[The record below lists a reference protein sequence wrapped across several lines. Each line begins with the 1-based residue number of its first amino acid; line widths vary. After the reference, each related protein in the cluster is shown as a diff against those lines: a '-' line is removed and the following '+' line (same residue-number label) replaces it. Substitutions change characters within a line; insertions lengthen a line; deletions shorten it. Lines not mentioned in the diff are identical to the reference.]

1 MAMGTRKKRQR
12 QESLWYGGELAAA
25 PGHPFYTRL
34 NEVLEAAGFDPF
46 CETQCAKF
54 YHQKLGRP
62 SLPPGQYFRVM
73 MIGFFEG
80 LDSER
85 GIAWRLADSL
95 TLRQFLSI
103 GLDESTP
110 DHVTISRTR
119 RLIDAE
125 THQRIFSW
133 VLEQLAVSGLI
144 KGKTIG
150 VDSTTLE
157 ANAAMK
163 SIVRRDTGESYMAYL
178 KRLAEAEG
186 IEAQDAAALL
196 RMDRKRKK
204 KTSNEEWKNPID
216 EEAEITKLKDG
227 RTALA
232 YKAENAVDMETGA
245 IVAVT
250 THGGAAADTATVT
263 ETVIE
268 AGVAVAELME
278 VEPAEGQSGVHP
290 EGVQEVVADKG
301 YHSNDVL
308 VELAELEVRSYIAE
322 PDRGPR
328 NWDGRQIEKQAV
340 YGNRRRIQGPRGK
353 RLQRQRGERIER
365 NFAHQFDTGGLD
377 RLYVRGL
384 DNVHKKLLIQAA
396 ACNLA
401 LLMRSIYGSGKP
413 RAAHEGVIELVFAL
427 LALMKPLDALWVPQ
441 SANLG
446 NCDRPLCPLKY
457 PPDSWQ
463 TTKNGQ
469 FRHGLLSFSY
479 DSEHAELPI
488 LLIQNLI
495 TKIPI
500 PIPIPP
506 ITPLNPPLGLVP
518 PIPKNVR
525 WIDMT
530 AKLSPIQAVMI
541 GLAKAARSADAV
553 SATGTASA

>member
-12 QESLWYGGELAAA
+12 QENLWYGGDLATA

-34 NEVLEAAGFDPF
+34 NEVLDAAGFDSF
-46 CETQCAKF
+46 CETQCASF
-54 YHQKLGRP
+54 YHHKLGRP

-125 THQRIFSW
+125 IHQRIFSW
-133 VLEQLAVSGLI
+133 VLERLALSGLI

-163 SIVRRDTGESYMAYL
+163 SIVRRDTGESYVAYL

-186 IEAQDAAALL
+186 MEAKDAAALL

-204 KTSNEEWKNPID
+204 KTSNEDWNNPID

-250 THGGAAADTATVT
+250 THGGAAADTTTVAG
-263 ETVIE
+263 TVIE
-268 AGVAVAELME
+268 AGVAVAEL
-278 VEPAEGQSGVHP
+278 VELEAAEGNSGVHP

-328 NWDGRQIEKQAV
+328 NWDGRQTEKQAV

-384 DNVHKKLLIQAA
+384 DNVHKKFLIQAA

-401 LLMRSIYGSGKP
+401 LLMRSMYGSGKP
-413 RAAHEGVIELVFAL
+413 RAAHGGVIELIFTFLAL
-427 LALMKPLDALWVPQ
+427 LKVFDALWAHQ
-441 SANLG
+441 ILDCG
-446 NCDRPLCPLKY
+446 DRNRILCPSKY
-457 PPDSWQ
+457 SE
-463 TTKNGQ
+463 
-469 FRHGLLSFSY
+469 RLLCR
-479 DSEHAELPI
+479 PR
-488 LLIQNLI
+488 
-495 TKIPI
+495 K
-500 PIPIPP
+500 
-506 ITPLNPPLGLVP
+506 
-518 PIPKNVR
+518 
-525 WIDMT
+525 T
-530 AKLSPIQAVMI
+530 AL
-541 GLAKAARSADAV
+541 
-553 SATGTASA
+553 

>member
-1 MAMGTRKKRQR
+1 MAMGTRKRRER
-12 QESLWYGGELAAA
+12 QEDLWYGGELPTA
-25 PGHPFYTRL
+25 PGHPFYKRL
-34 NEVLEAAGFDPF
+34 NEVLDNAQFDSF
-46 CETQCAKF
+46 CETSCAGF

-103 GLDESTP
+103 GLDENTP

-119 RLIDAE
+119 RLIQPE
-125 THQRIFSW
+125 THQQIFTW
-133 VLEQLAVSGLI
+133 VLERLAQAGLI

-178 KRLAEAEG
+178 KRLADAEG
-186 IEAQDAAALL
+186 IEAKDAAALL
-196 RMDRKRKK
+196 RMDRKRTKR
-204 KTSNEEWKNPID
+204 TSNEDWKSPSD

-268 AGVAVAELME
+268 AGIAVAGLIGEKT
-278 VEPAEGQSGVHP
+278 PEGEYEVHP
-290 EGVQEVVADKG
+290 AGVEEVVADKG
-301 YHSNDVL
+301 YHSNDVMVVL
-308 VELAELEVRSYIAE
+308 SEIEVRTYVAE
-322 PDRGPR
+322 PDRGTR
-328 NWDGRQIEKQAV
+328 NWDGKEAEKKAV
-340 YGNRRRIQGPRGK
+340 YGNRRRIHGERGK
-353 RLQRQRGERIER
+353 RMQRQRGERLER

-377 RLYVRGL
+377 RLYVRGRE
-384 DNVHKKLLIQAA
+384 NVHKKFLIQAV

-401 LLMRSIYGSGKP
+401 LLMRSKYGSGKP
-413 RAAHEGVIELVFAL
+413 RAAHDRAAQAILMILAVIRAVEDLFVPGSAHVRSHNVVL
-427 LALMKPLDALWVPQ
+427 CQSEHCRLALPLAEKPRV
-441 SANLG
+441 
-446 NCDRPLCPLKY
+446 
-457 PPDSWQ
+457 
-463 TTKNGQ
+463 
-469 FRHGLLSFSY
+469 
-479 DSEHAELPI
+479 
-488 LLIQNLI
+488 
-495 TKIPI
+495 
-500 PIPIPP
+500 
-506 ITPLNPPLGLVP
+506 
-518 PIPKNVR
+518 
-525 WIDMT
+525 
-530 AKLSPIQAVMI
+530 
-541 GLAKAARSADAV
+541 
-553 SATGTASA
+553 

>member
-1 MAMGTRKKRQR
+1 MAMGTRKKRER
-12 QESLWYGGELAAA
+12 QEDLWYGGELPSA
-25 PGHPFYTRL
+25 PGHPFYKRL
-34 NEVLEAAGFDPF
+34 NEILDNAKFDSF
-46 CETQCAKF
+46 CETNCAGF
-54 YHQKLGRP
+54 YHDKLGRP

-95 TLRQFLSI
+95 TLRQFLTI
-103 GLDESTP
+103 GLDEKTP

-125 THQRIFSW
+125 IHQRTFTW
-133 VLEQLAVSGLI
+133 VLERLAQAGLI
-144 KGKTIG
+144 QGKTIG

-186 IEAQDAAALL
+186 IEAQDVAALL

-204 KTSNEEWKNPID
+204 KTSNEDWKSPSD
-216 EEAEITKLKDG
+216 AEAEITKLKDG

-250 THGGAAADTATVT
+250 THSGAAADTATVQ
-263 ETVIE
+263 ETVME
-268 AGVAVAELME
+268 AGIAVAGLI
-278 VEPAEGQSGVHP
+278 AEKTPEGEYAVHP
-290 EGVQEVVADKG
+290 EGVEEVVADKG
-301 YHSNDVL
+301 YHSNDVM
-308 VELAELEVRSYIAE
+308 VALAEMEVRSYVAE

-328 NWDGRQIEKQAV
+328 NWDGKETEKAAV
-340 YGNRRRIQGPRGK
+340 HGNRRRVQGTRGK

-384 DNVHKKLLIQAA
+384 ENVHKKFLIQAA

-401 LLMRSIYGSGKP
+401 LLLRSRYGSGKP
-413 RAAHEGVIELVFAL
+413 RAAHDRAAEAILMILAVIRALEDLLASASGLFRPYGLVFC
-427 LALMKPLDALWVPQ
+427 Q
-441 SANLG
+441 SEG
-446 NCDRPLCPLKY
+446 
-457 PPDSWQ
+457 
-463 TTKNGQ
+463 
-469 FRHGLLSFSY
+469 
-479 DSEHAELPI
+479 
-488 LLIQNLI
+488 
-495 TKIPI
+495 
-500 PIPIPP
+500 
-506 ITPLNPPLGLVP
+506 
-518 PIPKNVR
+518 
-525 WIDMT
+525 
-530 AKLSPIQAVMI
+530 
-541 GLAKAARSADAV
+541 
-553 SATGTASA
+553 